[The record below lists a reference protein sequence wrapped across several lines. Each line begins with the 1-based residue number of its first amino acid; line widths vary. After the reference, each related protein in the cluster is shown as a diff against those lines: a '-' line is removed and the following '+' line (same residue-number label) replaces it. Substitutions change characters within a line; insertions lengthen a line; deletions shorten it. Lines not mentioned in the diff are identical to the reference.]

1 MVNFVLICQT
11 RGDTF
16 LTKST
21 ITPKFSLKHQNK
33 NLTLQILAVC
43 TTITI
48 AASNTW
54 NYLLSGLSIW
64 FKGLRSESFKG
75 GGMGETD
82 GFFPLLILHSLHGV
96 TKTKF
101 LLSVSKHFQAKS
113 DENKKRNFSKGQL
126 QI

>member
-1 MVNFVLICQT
+1 
-11 RGDTF
+11 
-16 LTKST
+16 
-21 ITPKFSLKHQNK
+21 
-33 NLTLQILAVC
+33 
-43 TTITI
+43 
-48 AASNTW
+48 
-54 NYLLSGLSIW
+54 
-64 FKGLRSESFKG
+64 
-75 GGMGETD
+75 MGETD